1 MLIIIIGFGM
11 EKFDYAIIGQGAAAF
26 AAAIKA
32 NELGKSTV
40 MIGRN
45 ATEGATLGGT
55 CVNVGCVPSKRMITV
70 ARFAR
75 ELRIKR
81 FKGFD
86 YERGSLKY
94 KEIVQEKDDLVKEFH
109 ESKYENVI
117 GSLEKVTYL
126 NEFGSIE
133 DAEHI
138 KAGPKE
144 IEAKG
149 ILIATGA
156 RSFVPKVQGMDGV
169 KYLDNES
176 ALSLKELPESMI
188 VVGGRAIG
196 LEFAQMFSLFGTKVT
211 VLQRSPTILPNW
223 EPTIP
228 KHLERYLRED
238 GIDIRTNVEMKSIS
252 ESNGKTEV
260 KTLVDGK
267 EENFVAEK
275 LLMAT
280 GRTPNTGKL
289 GLKNVNLETDSKGFI
304 KIDSMMQTNVKGIY
318 AAGDVT
324 GNPMLETLAAK
335 EGNVA
340 TQNMFANKKLK
351 IDINEVPSAV
361 FTEPEA
367 AMVGRTEEQ
376 VIKDLNDCGCN
387 ALPMAFVPK
396 SSIIS
401 DTRGVIKVVIN
412 PKTHEILGV
421 HMLGHGAADLIHEGV
436 MAVKF
441 HLKLEDII
449 DTVHVF
455 PTMSEGF
462 KLACQSFFADVSKQS
477 CCTV

>member
-1 MLIIIIGFGM
+1 M
-11 EKFDYAIIGQGAAAF
+11 EKFDYAIIGHGAAAF

-40 MIGRN
+40 MIGKN

-81 FKGFD
+81 FGGLD
-86 YERGSLKY
+86 YKLGSLKY
-94 KEIVQEKDDLVKEFH
+94 DEIVKEKDDLIKELH
-109 ESKYENVI
+109 ESKYENVVD
-117 GSLEKVTYL
+117 SLEKVTYL
-126 NEFGSIE
+126 NEFGSME
-133 DAEHI
+133 GVGRI
-138 KAGPKE
+138 KAGSKE
-144 IEAKG
+144 IEADR

-156 RSFVPKVQGMDGV
+156 RSFVPKVQGIDRV

-196 LEFAQMFSLFGTKVT
+196 LEFAQMFSMLGTKVT

-223 EPTIP
+223 EPTVP
-228 KHLERYLRED
+228 KHLEKYLNED
-238 GIDIRTNVEMKSIS
+238 GIEIKTNVEIKSVA

-260 KTLVDGK
+260 KTLVNGK
-267 EENFVAEK
+267 EESFIADK

-280 GRTPNTGKL
+280 GRTPNTEKL
-289 GLKNVNLETDSKGFI
+289 GLEKVNLETDGKGFI

-335 EGNVA
+335 EGNIA
-340 TQNMFANKKLK
+340 TQNMFGNKKMK
-351 IDINEVPSAV
+351 IDLNEIPSAV

-376 VIKDLNDCGCN
+376 VIKELNDCGCN
-387 ALPMAFVPK
+387 ALPMTLVAK
-396 SSIIS
+396 AKIIS

-421 HMLGHGAADLIHEGV
+421 HMLGHGAADLIHEAV

-441 HLKLEDII
+441 HLRLEDII

-462 KLACQSFFADVSKQS
+462 KLACQSFFADISKQS

>member
-1 MLIIIIGFGM
+1 M

-32 NELGKSTV
+32 NELGKNTV
-40 MIGRN
+40 MIGKN

-75 ELRIKR
+75 ELKVKR
-81 FKGFD
+81 FRGFD
-86 YERGSLKY
+86 YDKGSLKY
-94 KEIVQEKDDLVKEFH
+94 KEIVQEKDDLVKGFH
-109 ESKYENVI
+109 ESKYENVMD
-117 GSLEKVTYL
+117 SLEKVTYL
-126 NEFGSIE
+126 NEFGSLQG
-133 DAEHI
+133 AGRI
-138 KAGPKE
+138 KAGSKE
-144 IEAKG
+144 IEAGK

-156 RSFVPKVQGMDGV
+156 RSFIPKVQGIETV
-169 KYLDNES
+169 KCLDNES
-176 ALSLKELPESMI
+176 ALSLKELPESM
-188 VVGGRAIG
+188 VVIGGRAIG
-196 LEFAQMFSLFGTKVT
+196 LEFAQMFSMFGTKVT

-223 EPTIP
+223 EPTIS
-228 KHLERYLRED
+228 KHLDKYLRDD
-238 GIDIRTNVEMKSIS
+238 GIDIRTNVEVKSVAGS
-252 ESNGKTEV
+252 SGRTEV
-260 KTLVDGK
+260 KALVNGK
-267 EENFVAEK
+267 EESFVADK

-280 GRTPNTGKL
+280 GRTPNTEKL
-289 GLKNVNLETDSKGFI
+289 GLKNVNLETNDKGFI
-304 KIDSMMQTNVKGIY
+304 KIDGMMQTNVKGIY

-335 EGNVA
+335 EGNIA
-340 TQNMFANKKLK
+340 TQNMFGNKKVK
-351 IDINEVPSAV
+351 IDLNEVPSAV

-376 VIKDLNDCGCN
+376 VIKDLNNCGCN
-387 ALPMAFVPK
+387 ALPMALVPK
-396 SSIIS
+396 AGIIS

-412 PKTHEILGV
+412 PKTHEILGA
-421 HMLGHGAADLIHEGV
+421 HMLGHGAADLIHEAV

-441 HLKLEDII
+441 HMKLEDII

>member
-1 MLIIIIGFGM
+1 M

-32 NELGKSTV
+32 NELGKSTI
-40 MIGRN
+40 MIGKN
-45 ATEGATLGGT
+45 ATEGAMLGGT

-70 ARFAR
+70 ARFVR
-75 ELRIKR
+75 ELRTKR
-81 FKGFD
+81 FGGLD
-86 YERGSLKY
+86 YKLGILKY
-94 KEIVQEKDDLVKEFH
+94 NEIVQEKDDLIKEFH
-109 ESKYENVI
+109 ESKYADVI
-117 GSLEKVTYL
+117 DSLEKVTYL

-133 DAEHI
+133 GVNHI
-138 KAGPKE
+138 KAGSKE
-144 IEAKG
+144 IEADR

-156 RSFVPKVQGMDGV
+156 RSFVPKVQGMDKV

-176 ALSLKELPESMI
+176 ALSLNELPESMI

-196 LEFAQMFSLFGTKVT
+196 LEFAQMFSIFGTKVT
-211 VLQRSPTILPNW
+211 VLQRSQTILPNW
-223 EPTIP
+223 EPTVS
-228 KHLERYLRED
+228 KHLEKYLRED
-238 GIDIRTNVEMKSIS
+238 GIEIKTNVEIKSVAD
-252 ESNGKTEV
+252 SNGKTEV
-260 KTLVDGK
+260 KALVNGK
-267 EENFVAEK
+267 EENIVADK

-280 GRTPNTGKL
+280 GRTPNTEKL
-289 GLKNVNLETDSKGFI
+289 GLKNVGVETDEKGFI
-304 KIDSMMQTNVKGIY
+304 KIDRTLQTNVKGIY

-335 EGNVA
+335 EGNIA
-340 TQNMFANKKLK
+340 TQNMFGSKKL
-351 IDINEVPSAV
+351 IDLNEVPSAV

-376 VIKDLNDCGCN
+376 VIKDLNNCGCN

-396 SSIIS
+396 SKIIS

-421 HMLGHGAADLIHEGV
+421 HMLGHGAADLIHEAV

-441 HLKLEDII
+441 HLKLEDVI

-462 KLACQSFFADVSKQS
+462 KLACQSFFADISKQS